1 MNNTFRIAELLNT
14 VTAGYQRAELLA
26 NLRQGPDNLYL
37 HVLARLADRWD
48 QTPTTAQ
55 MHGATRSAIVR
66 WHFTHGAADYW
77 IIAKDPDIS
86 QSRAYGLASISY
98 VHATPSR
105 AIYPCPIFSQP
116 VPSSISTG
124 RPSRSRKSSA
134 GASPDVNIVSL
145 TRRLCR

>member
-1 MNNTFRIAELLNT
+1 MNNIFRITELLNA

-37 HVLARLADRWD
+37 HVLARLTDRWD

-77 IIAKDPDIS
+77 IIAKDPDSS
-86 QSRAYGLASISY
+86 QSHAYGLASISY
-98 VHATPSR
+98 VHAVPEPGYISLPDILTNGAQLDIYWTPVTV
-105 AIYPCPIFSQP
+105 AEIL
-116 VPSSISTG
+116 G
-124 RPSRSRKSSA
+124 RCIA
-134 GASPDVNIVSL
+134 
-145 TRRLCR
+145 